1 MTIIAVRDGIVACD
15 SLVSWGNLNYAH
27 TKKMRRLPDGS
38 ILAISGDTISGSTFL
53 DYAEGAIGRGE
64 EITPDILRRF
74 ATINC
79 LWVRVDGVYLVE
91 GKKSGSGMIKL
102 DGEFFAE
109 GSGCTAA
116 LGAMHG
122 GASARKAVAITCK
135 VDTTCALPVQW
146 MRLTEASTKT
156 RGRSTRVSPA
166 SSKTIQ
172 PRGRA
177 HNR

>member
-38 ILAISGDTISGSTFL
+38 ILAISGDTISGATFL

-79 LWVRVDGVYLVE
+79 LWVREDGVYLVE
-91 GKKSGSGMIKL
+91 GKRSGSGMIRIE
-102 DGEFFAE
+102 GEFFAE

-116 LGAMHG
+116 LAAMHG

-146 MRLTEASTKT
+146 MRLTTATIRP
-156 RGRSTRVSPA
+156 RGRSTRAEPA
-166 SSKTIQ
+166 SSKTIRM
-172 PRGRA
+172 RGRA
-177 HNR
+177 RNQ